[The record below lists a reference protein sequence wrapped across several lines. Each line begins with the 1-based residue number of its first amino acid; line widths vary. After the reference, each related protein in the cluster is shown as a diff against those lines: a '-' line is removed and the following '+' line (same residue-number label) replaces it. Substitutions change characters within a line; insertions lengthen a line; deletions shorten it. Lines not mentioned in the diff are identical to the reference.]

1 MPLLS
6 LSIFT
11 LVGFFVL
18 GSTNITLDTWI
29 GASVSIIS
37 PLPLLFLGFKCFLT
51 ILTPSTITLE
61 SNILVIFP
69 SLPLF
74 EPETTTTLSPV
85 LVSYYILLTSYN
97 TSLAKLTIL
106 VNSLSLSS
114 RATGPK
120 IRVPTGLLSSLIIT
134 HALSSNLI

>member
-74 EPETTTTLSPV
+74 EPEMNYELYGDVNNVVFPCGAV
-85 LVSYYILLTSYN
+85 MVKDEIFLYYGGADLVVGVAKMKVKDIL
-97 TSLAKLTIL
+97 KGL
-106 VNSLSLSS
+106 V
-114 RATGPK
+114 
-120 IRVPTGLLSSLIIT
+120 
-134 HALSSNLI
+134 